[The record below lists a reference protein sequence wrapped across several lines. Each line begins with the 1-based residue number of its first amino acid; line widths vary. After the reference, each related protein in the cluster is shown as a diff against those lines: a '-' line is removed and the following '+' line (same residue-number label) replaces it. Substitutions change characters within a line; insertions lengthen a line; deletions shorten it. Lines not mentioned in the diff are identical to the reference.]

1 MGLHLIH
8 IHHHRSHLIHIRHL
22 DQLIQAAIHHHL
34 IQVIHRHRVADHRVV
49 EVVEEINSLI
59 NKIYVIVHYFF
70 C

>member
-8 IHHHRSHLIHIRHL
+8 IHHHRSHLIHIHHL

-34 IQVIHRHRVADHRVV
+34 IQVIHRHRVV